1 MRKILSSALAIS
13 FRRTPLITP
22 RLTQRLAITL
32 VSLPLIRYSFQT
44 LNLNDAYEIS
54 IEDDLKEGEMR
65 EVQVG
70 PKKEDAV
77 LVCKVDGQ
85 IYCVSNSCP
94 HVGAPLSAG
103 FLVGDKVK
111 CPFHNASFSVK
122 DGVHEEGPMFRGLQ
136 TFPVKQEN
144 GQLVIRVE
152 KELLNAPRT
161 LNMATKGD
169 DPTHVVIVGGG
180 VSGQSAAETLRQ
192 AGFRGKI
199 TIITAEDT
207 LPYDR
212 TPMSKMSFLVKLQG
226 LQIRQ
231 SQFYEQYGIDVLTNK
246 HVDSIDVN
254 NQEVVVGKEKIHYDK
269 LLLAT
274 GGSARKPSLDG
285 VNLNNVHTLRQFND
299 LLQIREKAKTSKN
312 IVIVGASF
320 IGMETASAIKKELKD
335 QVNITVVDNS
345 TVPFERVLGTEVG
358 ASLQKLHQAN
368 GVEFELSAGVKRIAG
383 EGSVSRVDLLNGKSL
398 LADLVIL
405 GTGIQPNNKLVKDQ
419 LKLSPNG
426 GIETDVFMKA
436 AKNVYA
442 SGDIASYPYWVT
454 GEYVRIEHQN
464 EAIRQ
469 GYVAALNILGRPTP
483 LTDVPFFWTRQWD
496 RTLAYSGV
504 GQGFDEVIIDGDLN
518 QQKFIAYYAKKG
530 RIIAS
535 ASMNT
540 PNAQMIISEALRL
553 NVMPSAQELK
563 ENKTTLDE
571 IKKVVL
577 SKGTS
582 CHCKRSGQCQAQL

>member
-1 MRKILSSALAIS
+1 MRKILSSAIAIS
-13 FRRTPLITP
+13 LRRTPLVVP
-22 RLTQRLAITL
+22 KRTQRLAATL
-32 VSLPLIRYSFQT
+32 ISLPLIRYGFQT
-44 LNLNDAYEIS
+44 LNLNDAYEVS
-54 IEDDLKEGEMR
+54 IEDNLNEGEMR

-152 KELLNAPRT
+152 KQLLNAPRT
-161 LNMATKGD
+161 LNMVTKGD

-192 AGFRGKI
+192 AGFRGRI
-199 TIITAEDT
+199 TIITAEDS

-212 TPMSKMSFLVKLQG
+212 TPMSKMTFMVKQQG
-226 LQIRQ
+226 LQIRPQ
-231 SQFYEQYGIDVLTNK
+231 SFYEQYGIDVMTNTT
-246 HVDSIDVN
+246 VDSIDIN
-254 NQEVVVGKEKIHYDK
+254 NQDVVVGQEKIHYDK

-274 GGSARKPSLDG
+274 GGTARRPQLDG
-285 VNLNNVHTLRQFND
+285 VNLGNVHTLRQFND
-299 LLQIREKAKTSKN
+299 LQSIRDKAKTAKN
-312 IVIVGASF
+312 IVVVGASF

-335 QVNITVVDNS
+335 QVNIIVVDS
-345 TVPFERVLGTEVG
+345 TTVPFERVLGKEVG
-358 ASLQKLHQAN
+358 GSLQKLHEAN
-368 GVEFELSAGVKRIAG
+368 GVEFELNAGVKRIG
-383 EGSVSRVDLLNGKSL
+383 GVGQVQRVDLLNGKSL
-398 LADLVIL
+398 QADLVIL
-405 GTGIQPNNKLVKDQ
+405 GTGIQPNNKLAKDQ
-419 LKLSPNG
+419 LKISPNG
-426 GIETDVFMKA
+426 GIETDVFLKA

-442 SGDIASYPYWVT
+442 SGDISSYPYWVT
-454 GEYVRIEHQN
+454 GEHVRIEHQN
-464 EAIRQ
+464 EAVRQ

-504 GQGFDEVIIDGDLN
+504 GQGFDEVIVDGDLS
-518 QQKFIAYYAKKG
+518 QQKFVAYYARKG
-530 RIIAS
+530 RVVAS

-553 NVMPSAQELK
+553 NVMPSAEDLK
-563 ENKTTLDE
+563 EKKVNLDD
-571 IKKVVL
+571 IKKIVL
-577 SKGTS
+577 SKGSS
-582 CHCKRSGQCQAQL
+582 CHCKRAGQCQSQL

>member
-1 MRKILSSALAIS
+1 MRKILSSAIAITL
-13 FRRTPLITP
+13 RRTPLVVP
-22 RLTQRLAITL
+22 QRTQRLAVTL
-32 VSLPLIRYSFQT
+32 ISLPLIRYGFQT
-44 LNLNDAYEIS
+44 LNLNDAYEVS
-54 IEDDLKEGEMR
+54 IDDNLNEGEMR

-122 DGVHEEGPMFRGLQ
+122 DGVHDEGPMFRGLQ

-144 GQLVIRVE
+144 GQIVIRVE
-152 KELLNAPRT
+152 KQLLNAPRT
-161 LNMATKGD
+161 LNMVTKGD

-199 TIITAEDT
+199 TIITAEDS

-212 TPMSKMSFLVKLQG
+212 TPMSKMTFLVKQQG
-226 LQIRQ
+226 LQIRPK
-231 SQFYEQYGIDVLTNK
+231 QFYEQYGIDVLTNTT
-246 HVDSIDVN
+246 VESIDIN
-254 NQEVVVGKEKIHYDK
+254 NQDVVVGKEKIHYDK

-274 GGSARKPSLDG
+274 GGTARRPQLDG
-285 VNLNNVHTLRQFND
+285 VNLGNVHTLRQFND
-299 LLQIREKAKTSKN
+299 LQSIRDKAKTAKN
-312 IVIVGASF
+312 IVVVGASF

-335 QVNITVVDNS
+335 QVNITVVDS
-345 TVPFERVLGTEVG
+345 TTVPFERVLGKEVG
-358 ASLQKLHQAN
+358 GSLQKLHEAN
-368 GVEFELSAGVKRIAG
+368 GVEFELNAGVKRIG
-383 EGSVSRVDLLNGKSL
+383 GVGQVQRVDLLNGKSL
-398 LADLVIL
+398 QADLVIL

-419 LKLSPNG
+419 LKISPNG
-426 GIETDVFMKA
+426 GIETDVFLKA

-442 SGDIASYPYWVT
+442 SGDISSYPYWVT
-454 GEYVRIEHQN
+454 GEHVRIEHQN
-464 EAIRQ
+464 EAVRQ

-504 GQGFDEVIIDGDLN
+504 GQGFDEVIVDGDLS
-518 QQKFIAYYAKKG
+518 QQKFVAYYARKG
-530 RIIAS
+530 RVVAS

-553 NVMPSAQELK
+553 NVMPSAEELK
-563 ENKTTLDE
+563 EKKVSLDD
-571 IKKVVL
+571 IKKTVL
-577 SKGTS
+577 SKGSS
-582 CHCKRSGQCQAQL
+582 CHCKRAGQCQAQL

>member
-13 FRRTPLITP
+13 FRRTPLVIP
-22 RLTQRLAITL
+22 KRTQRLTAALI
-32 VSLPLIRYSFQT
+32 SLPLIRYGFQT
-44 LNLNDAYEIS
+44 LNLNDAYEVS
-54 IEDDLKEGEMR
+54 IEDNLNEGEMR

-152 KELLNAPRT
+152 KSLLNAPRT
-161 LNMATKGD
+161 LNMVTKGD

-192 AGFRGKI
+192 AGFRGRI
-199 TIITAEDT
+199 TIITAEDS

-212 TPMSKMSFLVKLQG
+212 TPMSKMTFMVKQQG
-226 LQIRQ
+226 LQIRPQ
-231 SQFYEQYGIDVLTNK
+231 QFYEQYGIDVMTK
-246 HVDSIDVN
+246 TTVDQIDIN
-254 NQEVVVGKEKIHYDK
+254 NQDVIVGKERIHYDK

-274 GGSARKPSLDG
+274 GGTARRPQLDG
-285 VNLNNVHTLRQFND
+285 VNLGNVHTLRQFND
-299 LLQIREKAKTSKN
+299 LQQIRNKAKEAKN
-312 IVIVGASF
+312 VVIVGASF

-335 QVNITVVDNS
+335 QVNITVVDS
-345 TVPFERVLGTEVG
+345 TTVPFERVLGKEVG
-358 ASLQKLHQAN
+358 QSLQTLHEAN
-368 GVEFELSAGVKRIAG
+368 GIEFVLNAGVKRIG
-383 EGSVSRVDLLNGKSL
+383 GVGQVERVDLLNGKSL
-398 LADLVIL
+398 QADLVIL

-419 LKLSPNG
+419 LKISPNG
-426 GIETDVFMKA
+426 GIETDVFLKA

-442 SGDIASYPYWVT
+442 SGDISSYPYWVT
-454 GEYVRIEHQN
+454 GEHVRIEHQN
-464 EAIRQ
+464 EAVRQ
-469 GYVAALNILGRPTP
+469 GYVAALNILGKPTP

-504 GQGFDEVIIDGDLN
+504 GQGFDEVIVDGDLS
-518 QQKFIAYYAKKG
+518 QQKFVAYYSRKG
-530 RIIAS
+530 RIVAS

-553 NVMPSAQELK
+553 NVMPSAQDLK
-563 ENKTTLDE
+563 EKKVNLND
-571 IKKVVL
+571 IKKTVL

-582 CHCKRSGQCQAQL
+582 CHCKRAGQCQAQL

>member
-1 MRKILSSALAIS
+1 MRKILSSAIAITL
-13 FRRTPLITP
+13 RRTPLVVP
-22 RLTQRLAITL
+22 QRTQRIAATL
-32 VSLPLIRYSFQT
+32 ISLPLIRYGFYT
-44 LNLNDAYEIS
+44 LNLNDAYEVS
-54 IEDDLKEGEMR
+54 IEDNLNEGEMR

-152 KELLNAPRT
+152 KQLLNAPRT
-161 LNMATKGD
+161 LNMVTKGD

-199 TIITAEDT
+199 TIITAEDS

-212 TPMSKMSFLVKLQG
+212 TPMSKMTFLVKQQG
-226 LQIRQ
+226 LQIRPQ
-231 SQFYEQYGIDVLTNK
+231 QFYEQYGIDVLTNTT
-246 HVDSIDVN
+246 VESIDIN
-254 NQEVVVGKEKIHYDK
+254 NQDVVVGKEKIHYDK

-274 GGSARKPSLDG
+274 GGTARRPQLDG
-285 VNLNNVHTLRQFND
+285 VNLGNVHTLRQFND
-299 LLQIREKAKTSKN
+299 LESIRDKAKTAKN
-312 IVIVGASF
+312 IVVVGASF
-320 IGMETASAIKKELKD
+320 IGMETASAIKKEFKD
-335 QVNITVVDNS
+335 QVNITVVDS
-345 TVPFERVLGTEVG
+345 TTVPFERVLGKEVG
-358 ASLQKLHQAN
+358 GSLQKLHEAN
-368 GVEFELSAGVKRIAG
+368 GVEFELNAGVKRIG
-383 EGSVSRVDLLNGKSL
+383 GVGQVQRVDLLNGKSL
-398 LADLVIL
+398 QADLVIL

-419 LKLSPNG
+419 LKISPNG
-426 GIETDVFMKA
+426 GIETDVFLKA

-442 SGDIASYPYWVT
+442 SGDISSYPYWAT
-454 GEYVRIEHQN
+454 GEHVRIEHQN
-464 EAIRQ
+464 EAVRQ
-469 GYVAALNILGRPTP
+469 GYVAALNILGKPTP

-504 GQGFDEVIIDGDLN
+504 GQGFDEVIVDGDLT
-518 QQKFIAYYAKKG
+518 QQKFVAYYARKG
-530 RIIAS
+530 RVVAS

-553 NVMPSAQELK
+553 NVMPSVEDLK
-563 ENKTTLDE
+563 EKKVSLDD
-571 IKKVVL
+571 IKKIVL
-577 SKGTS
+577 SKGSS
-582 CHCKRSGQCQAQL
+582 CHCKRAGQCQAQL

>member
-1 MRKILSSALAIS
+1 MRKILSSAIAIS
-13 FRRTPLITP
+13 LRRTPLVVP
-22 RLTQRLAITL
+22 KRTQRLAATL
-32 VSLPLIRYSFQT
+32 ISLPLIRYGFQT
-44 LNLNDAYEIS
+44 LNLNDAYEVS
-54 IEDDLKEGEMR
+54 IEDNLTEGEMR

-122 DGVHEEGPMFRGLQ
+122 DGAHEEGPMFRGLQ

-152 KELLNAPRT
+152 KSLLNAPRT
-161 LNMATKGD
+161 LNMVTKGD

-192 AGFRGKI
+192 AGFRGRI
-199 TIITAEDT
+199 TIITAEDS

-212 TPMSKMSFLVKLQG
+212 TPMSKMTFMVKQQG
-226 LQIRQ
+226 LQIRPQ
-231 SQFYEQYGIDVLTNK
+231 SFYEQYGIDVKTNTT
-246 HVDSIDVN
+246 VDSIDIN
-254 NQEVVVGKEKIHYDK
+254 NQDVVVGQEKIHYDK

-274 GGSARKPSLDG
+274 GGTARRPQLDG
-285 VNLNNVHTLRQFND
+285 VNLGNVHTLRQFND
-299 LLQIREKAKTSKN
+299 LQSIRDKAKTAKN
-312 IVIVGASF
+312 IVVVGASF

-335 QVNITVVDNS
+335 QVNIIVVDS
-345 TVPFERVLGTEVG
+345 TSVPFERVLGKEVG
-358 ASLQKLHQAN
+358 GSLQKLHEAN
-368 GVEFELSAGVKRIAG
+368 GVEFELNAGVKRIG
-383 EGSVSRVDLLNGKSL
+383 GVGQVQRVDLLNGKSL
-398 LADLVIL
+398 QADLVIL
-405 GTGIQPNNKLVKDQ
+405 GTGIQPNNKLAKDQ
-419 LKLSPNG
+419 LKISPNG
-426 GIETDVFMKA
+426 GIETDVFLKA

-442 SGDIASYPYWVT
+442 SGDISSYPYWVT
-454 GEYVRIEHQN
+454 GEHVRIEHQN
-464 EAIRQ
+464 EAVRQ

-504 GQGFDEVIIDGDLN
+504 GQGFDEVIVDGDLS
-518 QQKFIAYYAKKG
+518 QQKFVAYYARKG
-530 RIIAS
+530 RVVAS

-553 NVMPSAQELK
+553 NVMPSAEDLK
-563 ENKTTLDE
+563 EKKVNLDD
-571 IKKVVL
+571 IKKIVL
-577 SKGTS
+577 SKGSS
-582 CHCKRSGQCQAQL
+582 CHCKRAGQCQSQL